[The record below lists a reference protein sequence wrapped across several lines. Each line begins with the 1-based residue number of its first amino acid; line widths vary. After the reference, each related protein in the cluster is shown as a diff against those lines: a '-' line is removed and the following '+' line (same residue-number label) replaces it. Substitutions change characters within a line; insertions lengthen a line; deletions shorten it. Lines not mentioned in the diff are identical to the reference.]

1 MDKNVACEWWP
12 YFQEVALSG
21 TQPPLT
27 DVLIKEVSLRAIWRW
42 IQSSHSY
49 AHQYCLC
56 MRCHSQWIPKAK
68 HILHTLDV
76 CLPITAEGFLPRRQ
90 FFTDTEIWCDFHFFP
105 RVCVSVYFVHVRG
118 SRLQWVTER
127 WEQKKAQAA
136 AHDEQGAGRGGTR
149 QVVNRCRKLQ
159 QQLLFHAPS
168 IWAILKQMQRV
179 WYGCCS
185 WICMMWNYDA
195 SVIEVWL
202 HNRRSSEIQSSRGWQ
217 HLWFSLK
224 CNPNQS

>member
-1 MDKNVACEWWP
+1 MDKNVACEWWL

-27 DVLIKEVSLRAIWRW
+27 DVLIKEVSLGATWRW

-56 MRCHSQWIPKAK
+56 MRCHNQWIPKAK

-90 FFTDTEIWCDFHFFP
+90 FFTRTEIWCDFHFFP
-105 RVCVSVYFVHVRG
+105 RACVNVYFVHVRG
-118 SRLQWVTER
+118 SRLQWVTGW

-136 AHDEQGAGRGGTR
+136 AHDEHHPIAKAQREGECAGCESMQEIAATIALSCA
-149 QVVNRCRKLQ
+149 VNLSNIK
-159 QQLLFHAPS
+159 ANTKSP
-168 IWAILKQMQRV
+168 IWVL
-179 WYGCCS
+179 
-185 WICMMWNYDA
+185 
-195 SVIEVWL
+195 
-202 HNRRSSEIQSSRGWQ
+202 
-217 HLWFSLK
+217 
-224 CNPNQS
+224 